1 MTPEEGNAK
10 TFNAG
15 GDFGMEK
22 LGKQNQLN
30 ESMTISNS
38 GRDAYESKIHN
49 IGGGN

>member
-1 MTPEEGNAK
+1 MNPQEGTAK

-30 ESMTISNS
+30 ETMTISTS
-38 GRDAYESKIHN
+38 GRDAYESKIHA
-49 IGGGN
+49 IGGNN

>member
-1 MTPEEGNAK
+1 MIQEEGSAK

-30 ESMTISNS
+30 ETMTISNS
-38 GRDAYESKIHN
+38 ERDAYESKIHN